1 MLYEL
6 LDCII
11 KAQQSQMK
19 CGAQKKT
26 WVKECMAGSGYSDFV
41 TIGIWIDFIIL
52 LLKDPAVHRLF
63 VRTQKSCLESLGCP
77 CDTDQ
82 D

>member
-6 LDCII
+6 LDCVI

-26 WVKECMAGSGYSDFV
+26 WVKECMAASGYTDFV
-41 TIGIWIDFIIL
+41 ALGHWIDFIIL

-63 VRTQKSCLESLGCP
+63 ARTQESCLESLGC
-77 CDTDQ
+77 
-82 D
+82 